1 MTGIVLAGGKN
12 IRLGTNKAL
21 LEICGIRILDRIYEV
36 FKAFFLEIILVTN
49 EPLLYTYLPVRIVTD
64 ILPHKGPLG
73 GLFTGLSYTNSFPA
87 MVVACDLPFLKPKLI
102 KLLLNNWESNLD
114 LLLPVTPD
122 GHQPL
127 CALYG
132 IRALDVIKQQLA
144 KGNLKISHIFGY
156 LKKKILPP
164 EVLAQV
170 DPDFRSFFNV
180 NTPADLALA
189 QEVCKNTDINK
200 HGSLLKRKGNDL

>member
-12 IRLGTNKAL
+12 IRLGTNKAF
-21 LEICGIRILDRIYEV
+21 LEICGVRILDHIYGV
-36 FKAFFLEIILVTN
+36 FRTFFSKIILVTN

-64 ILPHKGPLG
+64 LLPNKGPLG
-73 GLFTGLSYTNSFPA
+73 GLFSGLFYTNSFPA
-87 MVVACDLPFLKPKLI
+87 MAVACDLPFLKPNLI
-102 KLLLNNWESNLD
+102 KFLLDNWESHLD

-132 IRALDVIKQQLA
+132 IRALGVIKQRLA
-144 KGNLKISHIFGY
+144 KGDLKISHIFRY
-156 LKKKILPP
+156 LKRKILSP

-170 DPDFRSFFNV
+170 DSDFRSFFNV
-180 NTPADLALA
+180 NTLADLALA
-189 QEVCKNTDINK
+189 KELCKN
-200 HGSLLKRKGNDL
+200 GNS